1 LSTSI
6 NHTRQKHHSNKNSR
20 SLSLFLRIAAAPGV
34 FLLSIEAV
42 TTSAPQP
49 HLSSAA
55 VAEPASAPPSSVQ
68 RPIFN
73 QEQHLAE
80 VPIASRR

>member
-1 LSTSI
+1 MSTST
-6 NHTRQKHHSNKNSR
+6 NHTRQKRHNNSNNR
-20 SLSLFLRIAAAPGV
+20 SLSLFLRIAVAPRV
-34 FLLSIEAV
+34 FFLSIEAV
-42 TTSAPQP
+42 TTSTPQP